1 MKSGKASRWI
11 GWLIALTAVLFIV
24 ELCNPSAPWARLL
37 FPKPSAVA
45 KAMVTALTP
54 GTASGLADIVVTLTR
69 IGVGLLIGI
78 LVGVPLGLSAGLLG
92 RLFDGLRVGID
103 FLRSI
108 PQVALFP
115 VFALLFGIEDFG
127 KIMMAGVST
136 FLIVFVG
143 AADGAL
149 FGVQERHEA
158 LSWMGASPWQRFRH
172 LTLPQS
178 LPSIAVGIRIAASVA
193 MIVVLV
199 AEMLY
204 GTLDGIGYRL
214 YVAQLGYRV
223 DEMWAY
229 IILVGIAGMGINGI
243 LSHLQKRFIPWDRVE
258 TTTQS

>member
-1 MKSGKASRWI
+1 MKSRNANQMLIWLA
-11 GWLIALTAVLFIV
+11 LIAVAATIF
-24 ELCNPSAPWARLL
+24 ELWSPSAAWARLL

-45 KAMVTALTP
+45 KAVLRALLP
-54 GTASGLADIVVTLTR
+54 GKGSGLADIGVTLSR
-69 IGVGLLIGI
+69 IGVGLI
-78 LVGVPLGLSAGLLG
+78 VGVFVGIPFGLSAGLLG
-92 RLFDGLRVGID
+92 RLFGGLRVGID

-108 PQVALFP
+108 PQIALFP
-115 VFALLFGIEDFG
+115 VFALLFGIENFG
-127 KIMMAGVST
+127 KIMMAAVST
-136 FLIVFVG
+136 FLIVFVA

-149 FGVQERHEA
+149 FGVQERYET
-158 LSWMGASPWQRFRH
+158 LEWMGATRRQKFLR

-229 IILVGIAGMGINGI
+229 IILVGIAGMGINGL
-243 LSHLQKRFIPWDRVE
+243 LSYIQKRFIPWDRVE
-258 TTTQS
+258 TNR

>member
-1 MKSGKASRWI
+1 MKDRNAIRWI
-11 GWLIALTAVLFIV
+11 GWLAVIAVVAALI
-24 ELCNPSAPWARLL
+24 ELWSPSASWARLL

-45 KAMVTALTP
+45 KAFLSALSPTA
-54 GTASGLADIVVTLTR
+54 GSGLRD
-69 IGVGLLIGI
+69 IGI
-78 LVGVPLGLSAGLLG
+78 TLLRVGIGLILGICVGVPLGLSAGLLG

-108 PQVALFP
+108 PQIALFP

-136 FLIVFVG
+136 FLIVFVA

-149 FGVQERHEA
+149 FGVQERYETFE
-158 LSWMGASPWQRFRH
+158 WMGASAWQKFFR
-172 LTLPQS
+172 LTFPQS
-178 LPSIAVGIRIAASVA
+178 LPSIAVGVRIAASVA
-193 MIVVLV
+193 VIVVLV

-214 YVAQLGYRV
+214 YLAQLSYRV

-229 IILVGIAGMGINGI
+229 IFLVGIVGMGLNGL
-243 LSHLQKRFIPWDRVE
+243 LSYLQRRFIPWDRV
-258 TTTQS
+258 SISN

>member
-1 MKSGKASRWI
+1 MRKVKSSQWI
-11 GWLIALTAVLFIV
+11 GWLALLAVAAVVV
-24 ELCNPSAPWARLL
+24 ESWNPSAAWARLL

-45 KAMVTALTP
+45 KAMLTALSP
-54 GTASGLADIVVTLTR
+54 GSGSGLADIGVTLSR
-69 IGVGLLIGI
+69 IGIGLIFGVA
-78 LVGVPLGLSAGLLG
+78 VGVPFGLSAGLLG
-92 RLFDGLRVGID
+92 RLFGGLRIGID

-108 PQVALFP
+108 PQIALFP
-115 VFALLFGIEDFG
+115 VFALLFGIENFG
-127 KIMMAGVST
+127 KIMMATVST
-136 FLIVFVG
+136 FLIVFVA

-149 FGVQERHEA
+149 FGVQERYET
-158 LSWMGASPWQRFRH
+158 LEWMGASRWQKFLR

-229 IILVGIAGMGINGI
+229 IILIGIAGMGLNGF
-243 LSHLQKRFIPWDRVE
+243 LSYLQRRFIPWDRVE
-258 TTTQS
+258 TNSQG

>member
-1 MKSGKASRWI
+1 MKQSKITNWI
-11 GWLIALTAVLFIV
+11 GCLALLAVVLTLV
-24 ELCNPSAPWARLL
+24 EFWNPSAAWARLL

-45 KAMVTALTP
+45 KAMLAVLTP
-54 GTASGLADIVVTLTR
+54 GKASGLADLGVTLAR
-69 IGVGLLIGI
+69 IGVGLLIGV

-115 VFALLFGIEDFG
+115 VFALLFGIENFG
-127 KIMMAGVST
+127 KIMMAAVST

-149 FGVQERHEA
+149 FGVQERHET
-158 LSWMGASPWQRFRH
+158 LNWMGASPWQRFLH

-229 IILVGIAGMGINGI
+229 IILVGFVGMGINAL
-243 LSHLQKRFIPWDRVE
+243 LSYLQKRFIPWDRVE
-258 TTTQS
+258 TSNQD

>member
-1 MKSGKASRWI
+1 MKYHNTLRCFV
-11 GWLIALTAVLFIV
+11 WLAFAAVVAVIAEFWG
-24 ELCNPSAPWARLL
+24 PSAAWARLIL
-37 FPKPSAVA
+37 PKPSAVS
-45 KAMVTALTP
+45 KAMLTVLTP
-54 GTASGLADIVVTLTR
+54 GEASGLADVGITLAR
-69 IGVGLLIGI
+69 IGVGLLLGA

-92 RLFDGLRVGID
+92 RLFGGLRVGID

-115 VFALLFGIEDFG
+115 VFALLFGIESFG
-127 KIMMAGVST
+127 KIMMAAVST
-136 FLIVFVG
+136 FLIVFVS

-149 FGVQERHEA
+149 FGVQERYETMN
-158 LSWMGASPWQRFRH
+158 WMGATPWQRFRH

-178 LPSIAVGIRIAASVA
+178 LPSIAVGIRIAASVS

-214 YVAQLGYRV
+214 YAAQLGYRV

-229 IILVGIAGMGINGI
+229 IIVVGLAGMGINAI
-243 LSHLQKRFIPWDRVE
+243 LSYLQKRFIPWDRVQ
-258 TTTQS
+258 TNG

>member
-1 MKSGKASRWI
+1 M
-11 GWLIALTAVLFIV
+11 LVAL
-24 ELCNPSAPWARLL
+24 S
-37 FPKPSAVA
+37 
-45 KAMVTALTP
+45 P
-54 GTASGLADIVVTLTR
+54 GSSSGLKDIGVTLSR
-69 IGVGLLIGI
+69 IGIGLILGV

-108 PQVALFP
+108 PQIALFP
-115 VFALLFGIEDFG
+115 VFALLFGIENFG

-136 FLIVFVG
+136 FLIVFVA

-149 FGVQERHEA
+149 FGVQERYET
-158 LSWMGASPWQRFRH
+158 LEWMGASPWQKFLR

-214 YVAQLGYRV
+214 YVAQLGYHV

-229 IILVGIAGMGINGI
+229 IILIGIVGMGLNGL
-243 LSHLQKRFIPWDRVE
+243 LSYLQRRFIPWDRVSTE
-258 TTTQS
+258 R